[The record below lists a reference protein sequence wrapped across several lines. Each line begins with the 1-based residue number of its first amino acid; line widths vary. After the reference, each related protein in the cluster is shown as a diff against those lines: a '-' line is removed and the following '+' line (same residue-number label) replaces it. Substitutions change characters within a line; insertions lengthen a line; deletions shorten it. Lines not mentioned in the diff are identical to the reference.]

1 MFSKIF
7 KQKDKTNLN
16 KLQLEINKIILEFK
30 NILNTINDNFE
41 VQHDRNN
48 ILIEMDKIEKD
59 ISIRFEKKLE
69 NNISN
74 LNLINKQ
81 IFSYIE
87 NLEEET
93 KKQCDNLKLVINSA
107 KQEII
112 DIENSKKDFLSIME
126 KDILFIKKDL
136 DKLKEEYILK
146 NTNLGINI
154 YNKLINKRHASK
166 EILIKLIYKRE
177 DELLNDIKNIL
188 NEFQGK
194 LNNIHNLN
202 ILKLNQEII
211 SQKYKG
217 QLLLKNIPDEDLKFS
232 SPIIK
237 INQTGYILNSSL
249 VNSIEKER
257 YSILDYHLVQV
268 PSVTILPSV
277 TISLFNT
284 IKNIISKP
292 EPKVDK
298 KQYFVINSNILN
310 STLNNIFLHIKK
322 IIDVTIE
329 HEVKN
334 QFDSEIENF
343 NKLISEKVLEKEKE
357 IKENEVFTR
366 NKISICE
373 DRFNILE
380 LLKINN
386 NRVEQRIEKC
396 SFVLKE
402 ENAK

>member
-74 LNLINKQ
+74 LNLINEQ
-81 IFSYIE
+81 IFFYIK

-93 KKQCDNLKLVINSA
+93 KKQFDDLKLVINST

-112 DIENSKKDFLSIME
+112 DIENSKKDFLPIIE

-136 DKLKEEYILK
+136 EKLKEEYISK
-146 NTNLGINI
+146 NTNLGKKI
-154 YNKLINKRHASK
+154 YNKLINKRYDSR
-166 EILIKLIYKRE
+166 EILTELIYKIE
-177 DELLNDIKNIL
+177 DELFNDIKNIL
-188 NEFQGK
+188 HEFQGK

-202 ILKLNQEII
+202 ILKLNQKII

-217 QLLLKNIPDEDLKFS
+217 HLLLKNIPDADLKFS
-232 SPIIK
+232 SPIIR
-237 INQTGYILNSSL
+237 INQTGNILNSSL
-249 VNSIEKER
+249 INSIEKER
-257 YSILDYHLVQV
+257 DSSLDYPLGQV
-268 PSVTILPSV
+268 SPVTM
-277 TISLFNT
+277 SLFNT

-292 EPKVDK
+292 ESKPEPKTK
-298 KQYFVINSNILN
+298 KQQYFVINSNIFDNL
-310 STLNNIFLHIKK
+310 LNNIFSHIKK
-322 IIDVTIE
+322 ILDVTIE
-329 HEVKN
+329 NEVKN
-334 QFDSEIENF
+334 KLDLEMKNL
-343 NKLISEKVLEKEKE
+343 NKLISKRVSDLEKEIEEKKVS
-357 IKENEVFTR
+357 IK

-380 LLKINN
+380 LLKIIND
-386 NRVEQRIEKC
+386 RVKQRIEKC

>member
-7 KQKDKTNLN
+7 KRKDTTNIS
-16 KLQLEINKIILEFK
+16 KLKVEINKIILEFK
-30 NILNTINDNFE
+30 NILNSINDNNDG
-41 VQHDRNN
+41 QYDRNN
-48 ILIEMDKIEKD
+48 ILIEIEKLEKD
-59 ISIRFEKKLE
+59 ILIHSEKKLE

-74 LNLINKQ
+74 LNLINEQ
-81 IFSYIE
+81 IFFYIK

-93 KKQCDNLKLVINSA
+93 KKQCDNLKLGINSTE
-107 KQEII
+107 QEII
-112 DIENSKKDFLSIME
+112 DVQNSKKHFLPIIE
-126 KDILFIKKDL
+126 KNIFFIKKDL

-188 NEFQGK
+188 NEFQSK

-202 ILKLNQEII
+202 ILKLNQEITN
-211 SQKYKG
+211 QKYKG
-217 QLLLKNIPDEDLKFS
+217 HLLLKNIPDVDLKFS

-257 YSILDYHLVQV
+257 DSILDYHQVQV
-268 PSVTILPSV
+268 SPVTM
-277 TISLFNT
+277 SLLNT

-292 EPKVDK
+292 ESKPEPKVDK
-298 KQYFVINSNILN
+298 QQYFVINSNILN
-310 STLNNIFLHIKK
+310 NTLNNIFLHIKK

-334 QFDSEIENF
+334 NLDLEMKNL
-343 NKLISEKVLEKEKE
+343 NKLISKRVSDLEKEIEEKKVS
-357 IKENEVFTR
+357 IK
-366 NKISICE
+366 NKVSICE

-380 LLKINN
+380 LLKIIND
-386 NRVEQRIEKC
+386 RVKQRIEKC

>member
-7 KQKDKTNLN
+7 KRKNTTNLN

-30 NILNTINDNFE
+30 NILNGINDNFDG
-41 VQHDRNN
+41 QHYRNN
-48 ILIEMDKIEKD
+48 ILIKIEKLEKD
-59 ISIRFEKKLE
+59 ILIHSEKKLK
-69 NNISN
+69 NTISC
-74 LNLINKQ
+74 LKSINKR
-81 IFSYIE
+81 ICIYVKKIE
-87 NLEEET
+87 KET
-93 KKQCDNLKLVINSA
+93 KKQFDDLKSGINSA
-107 KQEII
+107 EQEII
-112 DIENSKKDFLSIME
+112 DIENSKKDFLPIIE
-126 KDILFIKKDL
+126 RDILFIKKDL

-146 NTNLGINI
+146 NTNLRINI

-188 NEFQGK
+188 NEFDSK
-194 LNNIHNLN
+194 LNNILNLN

-211 SQKYKG
+211 NQKYKG
-217 QLLLKNIPDEDLKFS
+217 HLLLKNISEADLKFS

-257 YSILDYHLVQV
+257 DSILDYNQVQV
-268 PSVTILPSV
+268 SPVTK
-277 TISLFNT
+277 SLLNT

-292 EPKVDK
+292 ESKPEPKVDK
-298 KQYFVINSNILN
+298 QQYFVINSNILN
-310 STLNNIFLHIKK
+310 NSLNNKFLHIKK

-357 IKENEVFTR
+357 IKENEVFRR

-380 LLKINN
+380 LLKIIND
-386 NRVEQRIEKC
+386 RVKQRIEKC
-396 SFVLKE
+396 SLVLKE

>member
-7 KQKDKTNLN
+7 KRKDTTNIS
-16 KLQLEINKIILEFK
+16 KLKVEINKIILEFK
-30 NILNTINDNFE
+30 NILNSINDNNDG
-41 VQHDRNN
+41 QYDRNN
-48 ILIEMDKIEKD
+48 ILIEIEKLEKD
-59 ISIRFEKKLE
+59 ISISFEKKLE
-69 NNISN
+69 NTISN

-81 IFSYIE
+81 IFSYIK

-93 KKQCDNLKLVINSA
+93 KKQFNNLKLGINSTE
-107 KQEII
+107 QEII
-112 DIENSKKDFLSIME
+112 DVQNSKKHFLPIIE
-126 KDILFIKKDL
+126 KNIFFIKKDL

-188 NEFQGK
+188 NEFDGK
-194 LNNIHNLN
+194 LNNILNLN
-202 ILKLNQEII
+202 ILKLNQEITN
-211 SQKYKG
+211 QKYKG
-217 QLLLKNIPDEDLKFS
+217 HLLLKNIPDVDLKFS

-257 YSILDYHLVQV
+257 DSILDYHQVQV
-268 PSVTILPSV
+268 SPVTM
-277 TISLFNT
+277 SLLNT

-292 EPKVDK
+292 ESKPEPKVDK
-298 KQYFVINSNILN
+298 QQYFVINSNILN
-310 STLNNIFLHIKK
+310 NTLNNIFLHIKK

-334 QFDSEIENF
+334 QFDSKIENI

-357 IKENEVFTR
+357 IKENKVFTK
-366 NKISICE
+366 NKISIYE

-380 LLKINN
+380 LLKIIND
-386 NRVEQRIEKC
+386 RVNQRIEKC